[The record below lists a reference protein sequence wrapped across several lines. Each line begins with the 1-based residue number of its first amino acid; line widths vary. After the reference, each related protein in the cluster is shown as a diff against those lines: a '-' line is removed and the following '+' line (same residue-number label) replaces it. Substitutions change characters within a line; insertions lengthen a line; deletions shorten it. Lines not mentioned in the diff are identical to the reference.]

1 MTLEESG
8 GSHVTASPISHLHIS
23 YIITGR
29 DETKHRILQ
38 REQTA
43 SAITEA
49 ERLAALRQRDRLSW
63 QERKSNLIKFDGL

>member
-1 MTLEESG
+1 M
-8 GSHVTASPISHLHIS
+8 TASPISHLHIS
-23 YIITGR
+23 YIIAGR
-29 DETKHRILQ
+29 DETKHCTLQ
-38 REQTA
+38 REQTD